1 MSRLAILCAAL
12 FIGAAG
18 AHGHCEIPCGIY
30 GDDLRFAA
38 LDEDIRTIEKS
49 MRQIAELSAISADSG
64 ANANQITRWV
74 MNKELHADRIR
85 ETVAQYFLAQRI
97 KLPDEGD
104 AAAVEAYRDQLAR
117 LHKLIV
123 HAMKSKQTTDLAHP
137 AALRETLKDF
147 REAYES

>member
-30 GDDLRFAA
+30 GDDLRFAT

-49 MRQIAELSAISADSG
+49 MRQIAELSADPG
-64 ANANQITRWV
+64 ANANQSTRWV

-97 KLPDEGD
+97 QLPDEGD

-137 AALRETLKDF
+137 AALRETLQAF

>member
-1 MSRLAILCAAL
+1 MSKLAILCAAL
-12 FIGAAG
+12 FISAPGVY
-18 AHGHCEIPCGIY
+18 GHCEIPCGIY

-38 LDEDIRTIEKS
+38 LDEDIRTVEKS
-49 MRQIAELSAISADSG
+49 MRQIAELSADPG
-64 ANANQITRWV
+64 ANANQIARWV
-74 MNKELHADRIR
+74 MNKEVHADRIR

-137 AALRETLKDF
+137 ASLRETLKAF

>member
-1 MSRLAILCAAL
+1 MSKLAILCAAL
-12 FIGAAG
+12 FISAPGVY
-18 AHGHCEIPCGIY
+18 GHCEIPCGIY

-38 LDEDIRTIEKS
+38 LDEDIRTVEKS
-49 MRQIAELSAISADSG
+49 MRQIAELSADPG
-64 ANANQITRWV
+64 ANANQIARWV
-74 MNKELHADRIR
+74 MNKEVHADRIR

-137 AALRETLKDF
+137 AALQETLKAF
-147 REAYES
+147 REAYEG

>member
-18 AHGHCEIPCGIY
+18 AYGHCEIPCGIY

-38 LDEDIRTIEKS
+38 LDEDIRTVEKS
-49 MRQIAELSAISADSG
+49 MRQIAELAADPG
-64 ANANQITRWV
+64 ANANQIARWV
-74 MNKELHADRIR
+74 MNKEVHADRIR

-123 HAMKSKQTTDLAHP
+123 HAMKSKQTIDLDHP
-137 AALRETLKDF
+137 AALRETLTAF

>member
-12 FIGAAG
+12 FVSAAG
-18 AHGHCEIPCGIY
+18 AYGHCEIPCGIY

-49 MRQIAELSAISADSG
+49 MRQIAELSPDPG
-64 ANANQITRWV
+64 ANANQIARWV
-74 MNKELHADRIR
+74 MNKEVHADRIR
-85 ETVAQYFLAQRI
+85 DTVAQYFLAQRI
-97 KLPDEGD
+97 KLPDED
-104 AAAVEAYRDQLAR
+104 DPAAVKAYRDQLAR

-137 AALRETLKDF
+137 ASLRETLKAF

>member
-18 AHGHCEIPCGIY
+18 VYGHCEIPCGIY

-38 LDEDIRTIEKS
+38 LDEDIRTVEKS
-49 MRQIAELSAISADSG
+49 MRQIAELSADPG
-64 ANANQITRWV
+64 ANANQIARWV
-74 MNKELHADRIR
+74 MNKEVHADRIR
-85 ETVAQYFLAQRI
+85 EAVAQYFLAQRI

-137 AALRETLKDF
+137 AALQETLKAF
-147 REAYES
+147 REAYEG

>member
-1 MSRLAILCAAL
+1 MSRLAILCAVL
-12 FIGAAG
+12 LTGAAG

-49 MRQIAELSAISADSG
+49 MRQIAELSADPG
-64 ANANQITRWV
+64 ANANQIARWV
-74 MNKELHADRIR
+74 TNKEVHADRIR
-85 ETVAQYFLAQRI
+85 ETVSQYFLAQRI
-97 KLPDEGD
+97 KLPDESD
-104 AAAVEAYRDQLAR
+104 SAAVEAYRDQLAR

-123 HAMKSKQTTDLAHP
+123 HAMKSKQTTDLSHP
-137 AALRETLKDF
+137 ATLRETLKAF

>member
-18 AHGHCEIPCGIY
+18 AYGHCEIPCGIY

-38 LDEDIRTIEKS
+38 LDEDIRTVEKS
-49 MRQIAELSAISADSG
+49 MRQIAELAADPG
-64 ANANQITRWV
+64 ANANQIARWV
-74 MNKELHADRIR
+74 MNKEVHADRIR
-85 ETVAQYFLAQRI
+85 ESVAQYFLAQRI

-104 AAAVEAYRDQLAR
+104 AAAVEAYRDQLVR

-123 HAMKSKQTTDLAHP
+123 HAMKSKQTIDLDHP
-137 AALRETLKDF
+137 AALRETLKAF

>member
-18 AHGHCEIPCGIY
+18 AYGHCEIPCGIY

-38 LDEDIRTIEKS
+38 LDEDIRTVEKS
-49 MRQIAELSAISADSG
+49 MRQIAELAADPG
-64 ANANQITRWV
+64 ANANQIARWV
-74 MNKELHADRIR
+74 MNKEVHADRIR

-123 HAMKSKQTTDLAHP
+123 HAMKSKQTIDLDHP
-137 AALRETLKDF
+137 AALRETLKAF

>member
-1 MSRLAILCAAL
+1 MSRSAILCAAL

-18 AHGHCEIPCGIY
+18 AYGHCEIPCGIY

-38 LDEDIRTIEKS
+38 LDEDIRTVEKS
-49 MRQIAELSAISADSG
+49 MRQIAELAADPG
-64 ANANQITRWV
+64 ANANQIARWV

-137 AALRETLKDF
+137 AALRETLKAF

>member
-18 AHGHCEIPCGIY
+18 AYGHCEIPCGIY

-38 LDEDIRTIEKS
+38 LDEDIRTVEKS
-49 MRQIAELSAISADSG
+49 MRQIAELAADPG
-64 ANANQITRWV
+64 ANANQIARWV
-74 MNKELHADRIR
+74 MNKEVHADRIR
-85 ETVAQYFLAQRI
+85 ESVAQYFLAQRI

-123 HAMKSKQTTDLAHP
+123 HAMKSKQTIDLDHP
-137 AALRETLKDF
+137 AALRETLKAF

>member
-18 AHGHCEIPCGIY
+18 AYGHCEIPCGIY

-38 LDEDIRTIEKS
+38 LDEDIRTVEKS
-49 MRQIAELSAISADSG
+49 MRQIAELAADPG
-64 ANANQITRWV
+64 ANANQIARWV
-74 MNKELHADRIR
+74 MNKEVHADRIR
-85 ETVAQYFLAQRI
+85 ESVAQYFLAQRI

-123 HAMKSKQTTDLAHP
+123 HAMKSKQTIDLDHP
-137 AALRETLKDF
+137 AVLRETLKAF

>member
-18 AHGHCEIPCGIY
+18 AYGHCEIPCGIY

-38 LDEDIRTIEKS
+38 LDEDIRTVEKS
-49 MRQIAELSAISADSG
+49 MRQIAELSADPG
-64 ANANQITRWV
+64 ANANQIARWV
-74 MNKELHADRIR
+74 MNKEVHADRIR
-85 ETVAQYFLAQRI
+85 ESVAQYFLAQRI

-123 HAMKSKQTTDLAHP
+123 HAMKSKQTIDLDHP
-137 AALRETLKDF
+137 AALRETLKAF

>member
-18 AHGHCEIPCGIY
+18 AYGHCEIPCGIY

-38 LDEDIRTIEKS
+38 LDEDIRTVEKS
-49 MRQIAELSAISADSG
+49 MRQIAELAADPG
-64 ANANQITRWV
+64 ANANQIARWV
-74 MNKELHADRIR
+74 MNKEVHADRIR
-85 ETVAQYFLAQRI
+85 ESVAQYFLAQRI

-123 HAMKSKQTTDLAHP
+123 HAMKSKQTIDLDHP
-137 AALRETLKDF
+137 AALQETLKAF

>member
-12 FIGAAG
+12 FIGAVG
-18 AHGHCEIPCGIY
+18 AYGHCEIPCGIY

-38 LDEDIRTIEKS
+38 LDEDIRTVEKS
-49 MRQIAELSAISADSG
+49 MRQIAELSADPG
-64 ANANQITRWV
+64 ANANQIARWV

-137 AALRETLKDF
+137 AALRETLKAF

>member
-18 AHGHCEIPCGIY
+18 AYGHCEIPCGIY

-38 LDEDIRTIEKS
+38 LDEDIRTVEKS
-49 MRQIAELSAISADSG
+49 MRQIAELAADPG
-64 ANANQITRWV
+64 ANANQIARWV
-74 MNKELHADRIR
+74 MNKEVHADRIR

-123 HAMKSKQTTDLAHP
+123 HAMKSKQTIDLDHP
-137 AALRETLKDF
+137 AALRETLKAF
-147 REAYES
+147 REAYEG

>member
-1 MSRLAILCAAL
+1 MSRLAILCAL
-12 FIGAAG
+12 LLTGAAG
-18 AHGHCEIPCGIY
+18 AYGHCEIPCGIY

-49 MRQIAELSAISADSG
+49 MAQIRELSADPG
-64 ANANQITRWV
+64 ANANQIARWV
-74 MNKELHADRIR
+74 MNKEVHADRIR
-85 ETVAQYFLAQRI
+85 DTAAQYFLAQRI

-123 HAMKSKQTTDLAHP
+123 HAMKSKQTTDPAHP
-137 AALRETLKDF
+137 AGLRETLKAF
-147 REAYES
+147 REAYEG

>member
-12 FIGAAG
+12 FISAAG
-18 AHGHCEIPCGIY
+18 AYGHCEIPCGIY

-38 LDEDIRTIEKS
+38 LDEDIRTVEKS
-49 MRQIAELSAISADSG
+49 MRQIAELAADPG
-64 ANANQITRWV
+64 ANANQIARWV
-74 MNKELHADRIR
+74 MNKEVHADRIR
-85 ETVAQYFLAQRI
+85 ESVAQYFLAQRI

-123 HAMKSKQTTDLAHP
+123 HAMKSKQTIDLDHP
-137 AALRETLKDF
+137 AALRETLKAF